1 MIREHGDTLFHRE
14 YSLSET
20 EKLSEIRS
28 IPCETSTAAIGDG
41 SIMRHI

>member
-20 EKLSEIRS
+20 EELSELRS
-28 IPCETSTAAIGDG
+28 TPCETSIASIGVG